1 MNEIIFDWERPGIY
15 DNLLSAMLLFI
26 LIATSV
32 YFYFSIKRNKRN
44 VDNSNSHKINYFF
57 FAISALFLVGYSVYA
72 VISNYVMYKNVRAC
86 IKNLCYVEL
95 VGEVNTRIIGSN
107 NQVKLVISE
116 EEFTVN
122 YTLNFITLK
131 RGVEKI
137 NEGEFV
143 RIRYLPDPRE
153 IIYLERINQEKNEE

>member
-15 DNLLSAMLLFI
+15 DNLLSATLLFL
-26 LIATSV
+26 LIGTSV
-32 YFYFSIKRNKRN
+32 YFYCSLKRKRKN
-44 VDNSNSHKINYFF
+44 VDNSNPHKIDYFF
-57 FAISALFLVGYSVYA
+57 FAISVLFLVGYSIYA
-72 VISNYVMYKNVRAC
+72 VVSNCVMYKNVRAC
-86 IKNLCYVEL
+86 IKNRCYIEL

-107 NQVKLVISE
+107 NQVKLIISQ

-137 NEGEFV
+137 NKGEVV
-143 RIRYLPDPRE
+143 RIRYLPDSRE
-153 IIYLERINQEKNEE
+153 IIYLERINK